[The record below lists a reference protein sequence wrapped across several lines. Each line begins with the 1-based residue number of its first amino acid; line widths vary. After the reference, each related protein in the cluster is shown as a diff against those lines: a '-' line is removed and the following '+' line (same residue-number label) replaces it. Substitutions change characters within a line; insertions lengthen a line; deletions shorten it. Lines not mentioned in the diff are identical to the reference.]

1 MNNPLLLTFVILFAA
16 MVLFL
21 NGRLRADLVAL
32 LVVVSLGASG
42 VLTPE
47 EAFSGF
53 SRSAVIAI
61 MAIFILAESLT
72 TLGFTDWVSR
82 QLIRLAGQ
90 NPNRL
95 VVLVMAAAALLSLFM
110 NTIAAAA
117 VLLPSAIT
125 TSRKSGLHPGRV
137 LMPLAF
143 GSLLGGMA
151 TLLTST
157 NIVASS
163 LLRDQGLQG
172 FGLLDFAPLGIP
184 LIVAGIAYM
193 ALWGKRLLPTQTY
206 GDLPPSEFGGES
218 DLVDIYRLEDRLFRA
233 RVPHGSYLVGRPLA
247 ESTFREE
254 YNLNVV
260 AFERDAGLKL
270 LLAPEMVIEEGDV
283 LVLEG
288 RLDEF
293 RSMDREPYLEILPR
307 RSWHEADLE
316 SGAIIVVEAVL
327 APRSSL
333 IGKTL
338 KGVHFREKYGMSVL
352 AVWRNQR
359 PIRTGLNDLPLA
371 FGDTLLLFGPRDR
384 IGVLASEP
392 DLIMLTERKARVVP
406 SKGKRLVAGALI
418 LASLATA
425 AFRPDLLGEILLAGA
440 VGMAVLGVITMDQAY
455 QAIDWRSVFL
465 VAGMLPMGIAMAKTG
480 AAELLANGLFG
491 LLGAGSG
498 ILLVAG
504 FLLLATLLSQVMA
517 GVATGAVLVPVAIQ
531 AANHA
536 GIDPRSVAMA
546 VALGTS
552 MAFITPLGHPVNILV
567 MTPGGYRFGDYLKVG
582 LPLTILLFVILLIL
596 LPVFWPLTP
605 A

>member
-1 MNNPLLLTFVILFAA
+1 
-16 MVLFL
+16 
-21 NGRLRADLVAL
+21 
-32 LVVVSLGASG
+32 
-42 VLTPE
+42 
-47 EAFSGF
+47 
-53 SRSAVIAI
+53 
-61 MAIFILAESLT
+61 
-72 TLGFTDWVSR
+72 
-82 QLIRLAGQ
+82 
-90 NPNRL
+90 
-95 VVLVMAAAALLSLFM
+95 
-110 NTIAAAA
+110 
-117 VLLPSAIT
+117 
-125 TSRKSGLHPGRV
+125 
-137 LMPLAF
+137 
-143 GSLLGGMA
+143 
-151 TLLTST
+151 
-157 NIVASS
+157 
-163 LLRDQGLQG
+163 
-172 FGLLDFAPLGIP
+172 
-184 LIVAGIAYM
+184 
-193 ALWGKRLLPTQTY
+193 
-206 GDLPPSEFGGES
+206 
-218 DLVDIYRLEDRLFRA
+218 
-233 RVPHGSYLVGRPLA
+233 
-247 ESTFREE
+247 
-254 YNLNVV
+254 
-260 AFERDAGLKL
+260 
-270 LLAPEMVIEEGDV
+270 
-283 LVLEG
+283 
-288 RLDEF
+288 
-293 RSMDREPYLEILPR
+293 
-307 RSWHEADLE
+307 
-316 SGAIIVVEAVL
+316 
-327 APRSSL
+327 
-333 IGKTL
+333 
-338 KGVHFREKYGMSVL
+338 MSVL